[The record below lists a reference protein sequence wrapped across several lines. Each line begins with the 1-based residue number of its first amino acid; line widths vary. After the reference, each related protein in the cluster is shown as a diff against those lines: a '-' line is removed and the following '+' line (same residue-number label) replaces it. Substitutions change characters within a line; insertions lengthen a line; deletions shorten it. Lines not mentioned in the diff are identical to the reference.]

1 MEGIFGSF
9 GDLVPAR
16 PTEHLGNSDLS
27 FGGKLSPP
35 LHIGEDGG
43 ASGCGGKVW
52 IAGELL
58 CEYILEKSEN
68 GDGSGLLW
76 QHHRAATDAHESQKS
91 HVKGKTHVLELG
103 SGTGVVGLCVALLAQ
118 QHPAEMGDVHVT
130 VTDIG
135 ELVPLMQSNI
145 DSNHVSSVASAESLC
160 WGSALIQEH
169 QHPDVVL
176 AADCVYLEAAFP
188 LLERTLMDLTD
199 GDHPPLVLMAYRK
212 RRKADRHFFQRIK
225 HNFDVVEVSD
235 YEHFAEYRK
244 QRTSLFELVR
254 REPSAPIQASAKEV
268 VSQDAGIPLLKKQL
282 PCTPSVSVATPISI
296 TTVV

>member
-1 MEGIFGSF
+1 MDDIFGSF
-9 GDLVPAR
+9 TDLVAAR

-27 FGGKLSPP
+27 FGGRLSPP

-58 CEYILEKSEN
+58 CEYILEKSET
-68 GDGSGLLW
+68 GAGSGLLW
-76 QHHRAATDAHESQKS
+76 QHHRANASVLDS
-91 HVKGKTHVLELG
+91 HASDKMHVLELG

-118 QHPAEMGDVHVT
+118 QHAVEMAGMHVT

-135 ELVPLMQSNI
+135 DLVPLMQANI
-145 DSNHVSSVASAESLC
+145 DANGVGNVASAESLC
-160 WGSALIQEH
+160 WGTALLPEH

-188 LLERTLMDLTD
+188 LLEQTLLNLTD
-199 GDHPPLVLMAYRK
+199 GEHPPLVLMAYRK

-225 HNFDVVEVSD
+225 HHFDVVEVSD
-235 YEHFAEYRK
+235 YDHFAQYKK

-254 REPSAPIQASAKEV
+254 RDSPSRVEQAAPEV
-268 VSQDAGIPLLKKQL
+268 LQTSLPATELPLPLAV
-282 PCTPSVSVATPISI
+282 PTPISI
-296 TTVV
+296 PTVV